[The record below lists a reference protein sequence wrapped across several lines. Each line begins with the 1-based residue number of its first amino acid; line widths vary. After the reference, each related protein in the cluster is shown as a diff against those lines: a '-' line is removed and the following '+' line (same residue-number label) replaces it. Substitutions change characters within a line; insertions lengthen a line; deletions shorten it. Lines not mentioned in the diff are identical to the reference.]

1 MLLTAPEWLEA
12 SGNEALATMRTVGL
26 SVGLRVTQQ
35 SAGRWEWYAEN
46 SRIEAKIGWSRS
58 RSEAM
63 HMARLAAHAL
73 TIPFYVAA
81 SKARPPSPAETGVL
95 VFEGKPRS
103 PVTIASV
110 PATGIKLQPS
120 GSVA

>member
-12 SGNEALATMRTVGL
+12 SSNEALATMRTVGL
-26 SVGLRVTQQ
+26 SVSLRVTQQ

-46 SRIEAKIGWSRS
+46 SRIEAKMGRSRS

-73 TIPFYVAA
+73 TIPFYVSA
-81 SKARPPSPAETGVL
+81 SKACPGSAAETGVL
-95 VFEGKPRS
+95 AFERKPCS
-103 PVTIASV
+103 PATLASLR
-110 PATGIKLQPS
+110 ATGIELQPG